1 MILGATDI
9 ILSIIILTVF
19 GLLIYFS
26 FIFFKK
32 EFKKMKKD
40 KYLSVNDFDKEE
52 KVINL
57 LKYRIENKK
66 NQELYFNLMLVS
78 IDQFSQIKE
87 YFPEGIKEYT
97 YKLITY
103 IRMNLPKG
111 SKMCQLQNNDFLI
124 YLPEIMEEKALFK
137 LAEEI
142 KHSIEKRVLV
152 QKTNFIKKNASI
164 ALAYYPQDGDNLD
177 LILKNIK
184 NTLINVKKLGG
195 NAIALYQKESNKE
208 DNYYQ
213 SYINLQNSLLNKDIY
228 VESKDIYDIN
238 KKIGSSSYL
247 YYKYTDKTLNYH
259 DMIDILNKYNDNL
272 WVNLF
277 YFERTI
283 ENNIN
288 TLRELGSKPYY
299 FIFQTNAKLLE
310 NNDLYSNYID
320 IINKYKLDASKFYL
334 EIMDYKLINK
344 DSNNF
349 KNLLN
354 IQELGFNYLIEIKN
368 NEEKTDEIINLLNI
382 NLLKVKKEN
391 INLVKYKD
399 KEILV
404 VDNNNEILI
413 NNISQL
419 Q

>member
-124 YLPEIMEEKALFK
+124 YLPEIMEEKDLFK

-184 NTLINVKKLGG
+184 NTLINVK
-195 NAIALYQKESNKE
+195 
-208 DNYYQ
+208 
-213 SYINLQNSLLNKDIY
+213 
-228 VESKDIYDIN
+228 
-238 KKIGSSSYL
+238 
-247 YYKYTDKTLNYH
+247 
-259 DMIDILNKYNDNL
+259 
-272 WVNLF
+272 
-277 YFERTI
+277 
-283 ENNIN
+283 
-288 TLRELGSKPYY
+288 
-299 FIFQTNAKLLE
+299 
-310 NNDLYSNYID
+310 
-320 IINKYKLDASKFYL
+320 
-334 EIMDYKLINK
+334 
-344 DSNNF
+344 
-349 KNLLN
+349 
-354 IQELGFNYLIEIKN
+354 
-368 NEEKTDEIINLLNI
+368 
-382 NLLKVKKEN
+382 
-391 INLVKYKD
+391 
-399 KEILV
+399 
-404 VDNNNEILI
+404 
-413 NNISQL
+413 
-419 Q
+419 